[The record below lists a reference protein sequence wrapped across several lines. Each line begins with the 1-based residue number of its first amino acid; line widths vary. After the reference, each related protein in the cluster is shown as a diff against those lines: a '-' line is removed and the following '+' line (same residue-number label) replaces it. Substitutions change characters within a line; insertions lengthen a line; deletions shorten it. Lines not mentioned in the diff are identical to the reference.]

1 MLVASNPGCPG
12 PPQESYIESM
22 LFGLAAND
30 TLVAIAEK
38 HRPALE
44 RQAEEHHRHHMQLQD
59 KLDQSPVQ
67 SYSLIEKDDLF

>member
-1 MLVASNPGCPG
+1 
-12 PPQESYIESM
+12 M

-67 SYSLIEKDDLF
+67 SYSLIEKEDWS